1 MVVPRSEGSF
11 SHAHAREDGE
21 IFLLPPFE
29 VGRSECG
36 RRLLLV
42 PPPSFAATL
51 VPSSAV
57 SVSVPF
63 GGKARS
69 IAAQH
74 RPTDRPAEE
83 EDRTDG
89 RSERSRSCCSTLHVI
104 PSLCL
109 TRLSFPQLISRAES
123 LKIVRYQVDE
133 MSLQMSRVHCP
144 PSL

>member
-1 MVVPRSEGSF
+1 MVVLRSEGSF

-74 RPTDRPAEE
+74 RPTDRRRRKIG
-83 EDRTDG
+83 RTIG
-89 RSERSRSCCSTLHVI
+89 KITLLLLHVI
-104 PSLCL
+104 PSLWR

-123 LKIVRYQVDE
+123 LKIVRYQVDK
-133 MSLQMSRVHCP
+133 MSLQMCRVP
-144 PSL
+144 LSEM